1 MVEFTVSNPLYPETK
16 DTANSEDSTH
26 NIELKTIKMSISV
39 LLPSAI
45 LLILSSS
52 VFISYPITIAD
63 QKIVE
68 DKLHEYVGIGMWLH
82 YFVLLLTAVFL
93 FRKSYKFLDKMRTR
107 SDEINMTV
115 TKQMELQQ
123 SLMNRTKEIANKNIE
138 ETT

>member
-1 MVEFTVSNPLYPETK
+1 MYPETK
-16 DTANSEDSTH
+16 DTAFSEVSPH

-52 VFISYPITIAD
+52 IFISYPITIAD

-68 DKLHEYVGIGMWLH
+68 DKLHEYVGYGMWFH
-82 YFVLLLTAVFL
+82 YFVLLLTAVIL
-93 FRKSYKFLDKMRTR
+93 FRKSYKFVDKMRTR
-107 SDEINMTV
+107 SDEINLTV

-123 SLMNRTKEIANKNIE
+123 SLMNRAKEIANKNLE
-138 ETT
+138 ETS